1 MTLKISLLVLS
12 YLVGALPF
20 GVIIARL
27 FYKTDIRQH
36 GSKNTGATNVWRVL
50 GWKPGL
56 STFILDFLKG
66 FLPVLLAIHF
76 AAEEMDAVLP
86 VLAGVASIIG
96 HNWSLFLKG
105 SGGKGVATSAGVF
118 IALMPEQT
126 LIAILAFVLTKF
138 AYKPIIKLL
147 EERKNRVADD
157 IEKSKVLDSKIK
169 EADSAKNEVLA
180 IARQESEKIIKSS
193 EKNARDIKETILKEA
208 SDEVSKIKEEAKKQI
223 GNDREKTMQDMKK
236 ELGKLIALSVEKTVG
251 DVMESNTQKKLV
263 EGAVK
268 NIR

>member
-1 MTLKISLLVLS
+1 MSELFKQLGINWML
-12 YLVGALPF
+12 
-20 GVIIARL
+20 IIAQIVN
-27 FYKTDIRQH
+27 F
-36 GSKNTGATNVWRVL
+36 
-50 GWKPGL
+50 
-56 STFILDFLKG
+56 
-66 FLPVLLAIHF
+66 
-76 AAEEMDAVLP
+76 
-86 VLAGVASIIG
+86 
-96 HNWSLFLKG
+96 
-105 SGGKGVATSAGVF
+105 
-118 IALMPEQT
+118 
-126 LIAILAFVLTKF
+126 AILAFVLTKF